1 MIFIYLKAI
10 VMLHDNVYQVSIVEY
25 TVMLFFV
32 ISDTKY
38 AHVTRFLS
46 DEQEY
51 NNYSRHYE
59 YRRSIT

>member
-1 MIFIYLKAI
+1 
-10 VMLHDNVYQVSIVEY
+10 MLHDNVYQVSIVEY